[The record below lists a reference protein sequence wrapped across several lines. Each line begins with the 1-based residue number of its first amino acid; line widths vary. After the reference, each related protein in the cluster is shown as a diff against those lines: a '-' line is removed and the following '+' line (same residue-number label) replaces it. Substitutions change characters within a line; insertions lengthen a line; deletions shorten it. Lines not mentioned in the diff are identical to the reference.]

1 MLDPDPY
8 CFCLDPDPYQS
19 SPWIRIWIR
28 NEFFHILDPDPY
40 QNDTDPQHCVC
51 VWYLRRACGAAGVGQ
66 SNNVIVG
73 ITTPK
78 TTEKLSFNSRKKSRK
93 NMPKRAVLD
102 VTFVVQCK
110 MHLYFKLNFLF
121 VKAFTIFPRFHFL
134 ITKAPFLPFLGLCN
148 KKMFSKND
156 SLEKTHLV
164 STPVFLH
171 NNILK
176 HTEKR

>member
-1 MLDPDPY
+1 
-8 CFCLDPDPYQS
+8 
-19 SPWIRIWIR
+19 
-28 NEFFHILDPDPY
+28 
-40 QNDTDPQHCVC
+40 
-51 VWYLRRACGAAGVGQ
+51 
-66 SNNVIVG
+66 
-73 ITTPK
+73 
-78 TTEKLSFNSRKKSRK
+78 
-93 NMPKRAVLD
+93 MPKRAVLD